1 MESAPSPHSNN
12 ITSHLLSPSST
23 FPPSGDIWGHCP
35 GPIKN
40 NDTFRIMLQNPRGLK
55 LFSNNVEVHYS
66 LAICQELG
74 VSALCMPETNINW
87 GHKLA
92 HTILHNAARKT
103 WEHYSY
109 SVSHTEDKFTTANQP
124 GGTATIL
131 ANKWISRIVD
141 KGTDPFGLGRWN
153 NITLRGKNEKRVTL
167 ITAYRVC
174 IQTLSACGQTTATA
188 QQHRMLSKKH

>member
-1 MESAPSPHSNN
+1 
-12 ITSHLLSPSST
+12 
-23 FPPSGDIWGHCP
+23 
-35 GPIKN
+35 
-40 NDTFRIMLQNPRGLK
+40 MLQNPRGLK
-55 LFSNNVEVHYS
+55 LFSNNAEVHYS

-74 VSALCMPETNINW
+74 VSALGMQETNINW

-92 HTILHNAARKT
+92 HTILHNAAKKT

-109 SVSHTEDKFTTANQP
+109 SVSHTEDKFMT
-124 GGTATIL
+124 GTATIL

-153 NITLRGKNEKRVTL
+153 YITLRGKNGKRVTL

-174 IQTLSACGQTTATA
+174 VQTLAACGQTMATT
-188 QQHRMLSKKH
+188 QQHRMLSKKLEWKATQKMIPNQGYNSY

>member
-1 MESAPSPHSNN
+1 
-12 ITSHLLSPSST
+12 
-23 FPPSGDIWGHCP
+23 
-35 GPIKN
+35 
-40 NDTFRIMLQNPRGLK
+40 MLQNPRGLK
-55 LFSNNVEVHYS
+55 LFSNNTEVHYS

-131 ANKWISRIVD
+131 VNKWISRIVD

-153 NITLRGKNEKRVTL
+153 YITL
-167 ITAYRVC
+167 
-174 IQTLSACGQTTATA
+174 
-188 QQHRMLSKKH
+188 